1 MTGDTIAAEPPG
13 ADAGMP
19 AGRRARLIWTLSHAL
34 LLLGGI
40 ITLYVG
46 GLTAHDAYHRYAAR
60 GDTDVPAPRLVAA
73 SGAGGPLS
81 FVAPMLNAPPRDALR
96 ADGTINTE
104 APPPSTINRIII
116 PSIDVDAKVVDVGWD
131 IVNQDGD
138 AVTVW
143 QVAEY
148 AVGHHLGS
156 ANPGEGDNIVLTGHV
171 GGYGKIFR
179 DLIQIQPDDDVILVS
194 GGQQYRYIV
203 REQVLIH
210 EAGVSQRQRL
220 ANARFIQPTGEEML
234 TLVTCWPESGDDRY
248 AYRLVVRAV
257 PFAAAPLP
265 AATTPGTLPAVVA
278 PSVLR

>member
-1 MTGDTIAAEPPG
+1 MTGDILAAESSGTAAKAP
-13 ADAGMP
+13 AD
-19 AGRRARLIWTLSHAL
+19 RRTRVIWTLSHVL

-73 SGAGGPLS
+73 GGSGGALS
-81 FVAPMLNAPPRDALR
+81 FVAPMLNVPQRDVLQ
-96 ADGTINTE
+96 ADGTNG
-104 APPPSTINRIII
+104 AAALPPSMINRIII

-131 IVNQDGD
+131 IVNQDGV

-156 ANPGEGDNIVLTGHV
+156 ANPGDGDNIVLTGHV

-179 DLIQIQPDDDVILVS
+179 DLNRIQPDDDVILMS
-194 GGQQYRYIV
+194 GDQQYRYVV
-203 REQVLIH
+203 RDQILIH

-220 ANARFIQPTGEEML
+220 ANARFIQPTGEELL

-257 PFAAAPLP
+257 PFAAMSAPV
-265 AATTPGTLPAVVA
+265 AAAPGAIPVFVP

>member
-13 ADAGMP
+13 ADAG
-19 AGRRARLIWTLSHAL
+19 RRTRLVWTLSHL
-34 LLLGGI
+34 LLLVGGI

-81 FVAPMLNAPPRDALR
+81 FVAPLLNVPSRDARR
-96 ADGTINTE
+96 AEGAADAV

-131 IVNQDGD
+131 IVNQGGV

-171 GGYGKIFR
+171 GGYGKIS
-179 DLIQIQPDDDVILVS
+179 S
-194 GGQQYRYIV
+194 GSSRTMM
-203 REQVLIH
+203 
-210 EAGVSQRQRL
+210 SS
-220 ANARFIQPTGEEML
+220 
-234 TLVTCWPESGDDRY
+234 W
-248 AYRLVVRAV
+248 
-257 PFAAAPLP
+257 
-265 AATTPGTLPAVVA
+265 
-278 PSVLR
+278 